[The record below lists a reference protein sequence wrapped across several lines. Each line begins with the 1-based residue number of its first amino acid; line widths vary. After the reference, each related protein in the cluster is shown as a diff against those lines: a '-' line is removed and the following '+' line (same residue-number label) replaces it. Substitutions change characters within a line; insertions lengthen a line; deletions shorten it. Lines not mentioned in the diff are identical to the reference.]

1 MFKILKTI
9 SILFLLTFN
18 FKVMA
23 NEIQN
28 IEIDG
33 NIRIPKETIVM
44 FSKVKIGDNINEI
57 DLNSILKNIYDTS
70 FFENVS
76 VEITGKTIFINVNEN
91 PVIENINFSGL
102 KAKKILE
109 TIKDNTVLK
118 SRSSYSDYLLQSD
131 KKKIINI
138 LKDFGYYFS
147 NVEIFVTD
155 LENNKVNL
163 NYNIILGEKSKI
175 KRISFTGNKIFKNNK
190 LRSLI
195 VSEEYNFEIYFGKSF

>member
-44 FSKVKIGDNINEI
+44 FLKVKIGDNINEI

-131 KKKIINI
+131 KKIINI
-138 LKDFGYYFS
+138 LKDFGYY
-147 NVEIFVTD
+147 
-155 LENNKVNL
+155 L
-163 NYNIILGEKSKI
+163 
-175 KRISFTGNKIFKNNK
+175 
-190 LRSLI
+190 
-195 VSEEYNFEIYFGKSF
+195 